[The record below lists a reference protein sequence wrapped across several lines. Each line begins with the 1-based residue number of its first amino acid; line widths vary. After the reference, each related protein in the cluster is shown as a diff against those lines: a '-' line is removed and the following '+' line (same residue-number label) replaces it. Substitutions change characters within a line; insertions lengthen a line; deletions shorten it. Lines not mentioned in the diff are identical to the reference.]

1 MRLIPGV
8 QVLAV
13 AAGSS
18 KEKAEGFAEEHGKT
32 LFLSWVEIS
41 RLDSVQSL
49 LSLQPFSLC
58 YHSSL

>member
-18 KEKAEGFAEEHGKT
+18 KEKAEGFAEEHGRTLSCLELYIKT
-32 LFLSWVEIS
+32 
-41 RLDSVQSL
+41 R
-49 LSLQPFSLC
+49 
-58 YHSSL
+58 